1 MTRSCQLLRHTAC
14 RDRGGPPSTEEEQRE
29 ARKSEV
35 PGRREEGK
43 ESNRRL
49 SEPSGHGGLSTICSG
64 VTDKEVTFAGTG
76 EAGQT

>member
-14 RDRGGPPSTEEEQRE
+14 RDRGGPPLYRRGAERGSQ
-29 ARKSEV
+29 SEV
-35 PGRREEGK
+35 LAGGKEGK

-49 SEPSGHGGLSTICSG
+49 SWPSGHGGYQPSAPG